1 MCAST
6 RRKGDN
12 GYTATATNSD
22 EQDANFYVPGTD
34 APIES
39 AIINVVPSALD
50 SAAADAPT
58 EYFNLRGQRVSASAL
73 VPGIYLQRRGNCT
86 TKITVK

>member
-1 MCAST
+1 V
-6 RRKGDN
+6 RVYKKKGDD

-22 EQDANFYVPGTD
+22 EQDANFYVPGVD
-34 APIES
+34 SPIES
-39 AIINVVPSALD
+39 SIITIEPAAIDAD
-50 SAAADAPT
+50 AANAPT

-73 VPGIYLQRRGNCT
+73 VPGIYLQRRGNST